1 MWALL
6 IVGCGCAFSWFE
18 NAMAHSVD
26 HQPSCPGRRVIGYRC
41 FGCRCR
47 SSYSQQRS
55 VPSHD
60 ADPDRCRNSHLVPRA
75 STTQTRLRHSQ
86 NQNVYGTDRSHCS
99 ASVILAKGPR
109 APSVRDAVRGY
120 PYLLVVAQSK
130 WQRPIICLP
139 FVGNPSLARIMEG
152 LPVIRPNRA
161 GRRFDGASRNRLYK
175 ACASKSLGIPTSGSS
190 ARKRRF
196 IVKRERVLHD

>member
-1 MWALL
+1 
-6 IVGCGCAFSWFE
+6 
-18 NAMAHSVD
+18 MAHSVD

-86 NQNVYGTDRSHCS
+86 NQNVYGTDKSHCS
-99 ASVILAKGPR
+99 ASVISAKGPR

-139 FVGNPSLARIMEG
+139 FVGNPYLARLGKSSPLFVQHPTTRPVHCYREKDFAIVMSHSDVVALTGDSTVWPQIFRVAIGHTWCDTG
-152 LPVIRPNRA
+152 L
-161 GRRFDGASRNRLYK
+161 L
-175 ACASKSLGIPTSGSS
+175 
-190 ARKRRF
+190 
-196 IVKRERVLHD
+196 